1 LNKKTKIIT
10 GTAIAGA
17 GAGVILIP
25 QLISAYGKAKNKKV
39 TMQEFMRVINE
50 VYGINLSGI
59 SSLKHSRVSL
69 YAKGQWILQHKTDL
83 FVVHTGEGDK
93 DIKIYPTKYFT
104 EKTGLTDLPF
114 ELQENLLNLGMFYQE
129 KDRAFYFKNP
139 KDEAISDIFLGKTL
153 KAVTNVIQNSYAIL

>member
-1 LNKKTKIIT
+1 MNKKNKIIT

-25 QLISAYGKAKNKKV
+25 QLINAYGKAMDKKV
-39 TMQEFMRVINE
+39 TMQEFMRVVNE
-50 VYGINLSGI
+50 VYGVNLSGI

-69 YAKGQWILQHKTDL
+69 FAKGQWILKHKTDL

-93 DIKIYPTKYFT
+93 DMQISPTEYFT

-114 ELQENLLNLGMFYQE
+114 ELQESLLHLGMFYQKE
-129 KDRAFYFKNP
+129 NRAFYYKNIR
-139 KDEAISDIFLGKTL
+139 DEPISDIFLGKTL
-153 KAVTNVIQNSYAIL
+153 KAVTTVIQNSYAIL